1 MHEDRNTKMLPP
13 RQLVKLQR
21 KQSQRKS
28 ERRNH
33 RLGKPQ
39 SSAKHAMVRP
49 LPQPAPISSTL
60 PGLAELQSPSDT
72 CPRAATA
79 REHFPCSRPSYTNAR
94 PPHNPVAHLLRGS
107 TSIRLGLRPP
117 HSPDPPRAAATSSPL
132 RNPADEPC
140 PRRCDTSSPGC
151 TAPSHRRPRPSPK
164 ARRTQ
169 PPSASAASPAHS
181 SYPSRPSLAPPPPA
195 PTQSSSP
202 TRSRYPPVP
211 QRFPSPQKT
220 PRVRRKA
227 TRHLTAVSN
236 DLVLALDWGQSRS
249 PPL

>member
-1 MHEDRNTKMLPP
+1 
-13 RQLVKLQR
+13 VKLQR

-169 PPSASAASPAHS
+169 PPSAFRPFSRALLVSVAPVACPSTACADAIIVADAEPLSARATTLPVAAKNTTSKAQS
-181 SYPSRPSLAPPPPA
+181 DPPPH
-195 PTQSSSP
+195 
-202 TRSRYPPVP
+202 SR
-211 QRFPSPQKT
+211 FK
-220 PRVRRKA
+220 
-227 TRHLTAVSN
+227 
-236 DLVLALDWGQSRS
+236 
-249 PPL
+249 